1 MKKMEENR
9 EAVMV
14 EVRKLLSEHFDA
26 GFAIVTW
33 EHGGETFNSD
43 LKFGNR
49 YAIEGLLGQSNDIIN
64 PPDDEDEE
72 EEELI

>member
-1 MKKMEENR
+1 MKKMEKSR
-9 EAVMV
+9 EVVMT

-33 EHGGETFNSD
+33 EHEGETLHSEI
-43 LKFGNR
+43 KFGNR
-49 YAIEGLLGQSNDIIN
+49 YALEGLLAQSDDIIH
-64 PPDDEDEE
+64 PPEEDDE

>member
-1 MKKMEENR
+1 MKKMEKSR

-33 EHGGETFNSD
+33 EHGGETFQSD

-49 YAIEGLLGQSNDIIN
+49 YAVEGLLDQAHDIIN
-64 PPDDEDEE
+64 PPEDDEE

>member
-1 MKKMEENR
+1 MKKMEKSR

-26 GFAIVTW
+26 GIAIVTW
-33 EHGGETFNSD
+33 EHEGDTLHSE

-49 YAIEGLLGQSNDIIN
+49 YAIEGLLDQSSEIIN
-64 PPDDEDEE
+64 PPQIDDE

>member
-1 MKKMEENR
+1 MKKMEKSR

-33 EHGGETFNSD
+33 EHEGETLNSE

-49 YAIEGLLGQSNDIIN
+49 YAIEGLLDQSSEIIN
-64 PPDDEDEE
+64 PPQIDDEE
-72 EEELI
+72 EEFI

>member
-1 MKKMEENR
+1 MKKMEKSR

-26 GFAIVTW
+26 GFTIVTW
-33 EHGGETFNSD
+33 EHEGETLRSD
-43 LKFGNR
+43 LKFGNH
-49 YAIEGLLGQSNDIIN
+49 YALSGLLDQAHDIIN
-64 PPDDEDEE
+64 PPEDDEE

>member
-1 MKKMEENR
+1 MKKMEKSR

-26 GFAIVTW
+26 GFAVVTW
-33 EHGGETFNSD
+33 EHEGDTLHSEI
-43 LKFGNR
+43 KFGNV
-49 YAIEGLLGQSNDIIN
+49 YACDGLLDQTNYIIHTVK
-64 PPDDEDEE
+64 DDDD

>member
-1 MKKMEENR
+1 MKKMEKSR

-33 EHGGETFNSD
+33 EHEGETLRSD
-43 LKFGNR
+43 LQFGNR
-49 YAIEGLLGQSNDIIN
+49 YALSGLLDQAHEIIN
-64 PPDDEDEE
+64 PTDDDDD

>member
-1 MKKMEENR
+1 MKKMEKSR
-9 EAVMV
+9 EVVMT

-33 EHGGETFNSD
+33 EHGGETFQSD

-49 YAIEGLLGQSNDIIN
+49 YAVEGLLDQAHDIIN
-64 PPDDEDEE
+64 PPEENDE

>member
-1 MKKMEENR
+1 MKKMEKSR

-26 GFAIVTW
+26 GLAIVTW
-33 EHGGETFNSD
+33 EHEGDTLHSEI
-43 LKFGNR
+43 KFGNR
-49 YAIEGLLGQSNDIIN
+49 YAIEGLLDQSSEIIN
-64 PPDDEDEE
+64 PPQIDDE